1 MYNLLKL
8 STLRDRRNLFN
19 NEHAAQNT
27 LSESKYLVL
36 NQIDLNHQRYQFIPR
51 FGSYQDIKHI
61 QTALIHVCC
70 QEHIDTYFF
79 FFKCHTINSM
89 FTVDANSTTSLVY
102 NLQAL

>member
-36 NQIDLNHQRYQFIPR
+36 NQIDLSSEVYNLYQ
-51 FGSYQDIKHI
+51 GLVVQDIKHI

-79 FFKCHTINSM
+79 FFKCHIINSM
-89 FTVDANSTTSLVY
+89 FTVDANSTTYLVY